1 MNSWISIGKK
11 IGIKIK
17 KILKKSPIFGEKTEW
32 LNCPKCKKISYLP
45 DLISNNYICECLH
58 HFDLPP
64 KDRLKNL
71 LSENYEIIDAPN
83 INPDPLNF
91 EGMGEKYI
99 DKINKYRKST
109 GQKTAL
115 LCAYGKINNL
125 TAVVVCFN
133 PKYGGGSFGLNES
146 EHFLAASN
154 FAISKKVDLFL
165 TIYQSGGIAVPTNMF
180 GLMAMPQSIIAMN
193 EIKKNNIL
201 TFAVAGRAVCGGVY
215 ASSFFKNEIII
226 IESSGTENLLFAGKR
241 VSASYQGGEKMSEDF
256 GTGPGVMNSG
266 LADIMLSSRNELK
279 DTLTKLGSII
289 LKKGDLIEQQNQN
302 TEDSDN
308 TIAEDISKTSEA
320 I

>member
-1 MNSWISIGKK
+1 MNSWISNWKK

-17 KILKKSPIFGEKTEW
+17 KIIKKSQNLGQKTEW

-64 KDRLKNL
+64 KDRIKIL
-71 LSENYEIIDAPN
+71 LGENYEIIDAPN

-99 DKINKYRKST
+99 DKINKYKKNT

-115 LCAYGKINNL
+115 LCSHGKINDL

-133 PKYGGGSFGLNES
+133 PKFGGGSFGLNES
-146 EHFLAASN
+146 EHFLAAAN
-154 FAISKKVDLFL
+154 FAISNKVDLFL

-180 GLMAMPQSIIAMN
+180 GLMGMPKSILAMN
-193 EIKKNNIL
+193 EVKKENIL
-201 TFAVAGRAVCGGVY
+201 TIAVAGRAVTGGVY
-215 ASSFFKNEIII
+215 ASSFFKHDIII
-226 IESSGTENLLFAGKR
+226 IESQGTENLLFAGKR

-256 GTGPGVMNSG
+256 GTGQGVIKNG
-266 LADIMLSSRNELK
+266 LADIMLSNRNELK
-279 DTLTKLGSII
+279 ETVNKLASII
-289 LKKGDLIEQQNQN
+289 LKKGDLIEQQHHK
-302 TEDSDN
+302 TENADTS
-308 TIAEDISKTSEA
+308 ISEDLQKTSKA